1 MKGDYRWKVKRKG
14 NKKVEGK
21 DRDRWGNGK
30 EGKGK
35 VINEGRKNEM
45 QVGKVKLGKKNVNY
59 L

>member
-35 VINEGRKNEM
+35 VINEGRENEM
-45 QVGKVKLGKKNVNY
+45 QVGKVKLVKRM
-59 L
+59 